1 MTDSGAYS
9 ADMQGTATPGATNP
23 GAHPGYGTGM
33 LTPAQWCEHNS
44 WQLPN
49 GVLFSAEAA
58 ANDPVLKPAD
68 YRSALDIAEMLN
80 GADGKKPTPEQ
91 VRMIEAGP
99 APTLVIAGAGSG
111 KTATMVDRVIWL
123 VDNGFVRPEEVLGVT
138 FTRKAATE
146 LRSRMRAG

>member
-1 MTDSGAYS
+1 
-9 ADMQGTATPGATNP
+9 
-23 GAHPGYGTGM
+23 
-33 LTPAQWCEHNS
+33 
-44 WQLPN
+44 
-49 GVLFSAEAA
+49 
-58 ANDPVLKPAD
+58 
-68 YRSALDIAEMLN
+68 MLN

-146 LRSRMRAG
+146 LRSRMRAGLTLCAVAAASPRPMRSCAKVSLTRPCSPTTPTRITSSRSTVCAWAWSRTRRCSAMRRSGSLPRRLCSTGGGASPR

>member
-1 MTDSGAYS
+1 MTDSGAY
-9 ADMQGTATPGATNP
+9 GATNL
-23 GAHPGYGTGM
+23 GSGTGM

-58 ANDPVLKPAD
+58 ANDPALKPAD

-99 APTLVIAGAGSG
+99 DPRHCRCRFG
-111 KTATMVDRVIWL
+111 
-123 VDNGFVRPEEVLGVT
+123 
-138 FTRKAATE
+138 
-146 LRSRMRAG
+146 

>member
-9 ADMQGTATPGATNP
+9 ADMQGATNP
-23 GAHPGYGTGM
+23 GAHPGPGTGM

-58 ANDPVLKPAD
+58 ANDPALKPAG

-123 VDNGFVRPEEVLGVT
+123 VDNGFVRP
-138 FTRKAATE
+138 
-146 LRSRMRAG
+146 

>member
-9 ADMQGTATPGATNP
+9 ADMQGATNP
-23 GAHPGYGTGM
+23 GAHPGSGTGM

-49 GVLFSAEAA
+49 GTLFSAEAA
-58 ANDPVLKPAD
+58 PNDPALKPAD

-80 GADGKKPTPEQ
+80 GAEGKKPTPEQ

-99 APTLVIAGAGSG
+99 PPPPPPAGRAAG
-111 KTATMVDRVIWL
+111 
-123 VDNGFVRPEEVLGVT
+123 
-138 FTRKAATE
+138 
-146 LRSRMRAG
+146 

>member
-1 MTDSGAYS
+1 MTDSGAY
-9 ADMQGTATPGATNP
+9 GATHPGARPGTNP
-23 GAHPGYGTGM
+23 GPDTGM

-58 ANDPVLKPAD
+58 SNDPTLKPAD

-99 APTLVIAGAGSG
+99 APRHCRCRFG
-111 KTATMVDRVIWL
+111 
-123 VDNGFVRPEEVLGVT
+123 
-138 FTRKAATE
+138 
-146 LRSRMRAG
+146 